1 MAYKHRQVKP
11 QTGDIIAPED
21 FNANNREYV
30 EEFNGMLDRDNFDE
44 NIFTTKE
51 IKQNAFNKFYSYR
64 ARLPFRSDT
73 TRRFVLEG
81 IKTMWETQDL
91 NDTYLSKVEFEA
103 KTDGVLICEWHG
115 NWEFTESPT
124 SDEGPYTEKPQVVSF
139 RMLANG
145 NEIAKSFRNI
155 DAPEKNSAAM
165 FGCYQVPAG
174 SVKVVVQARTYRID
188 GSKIV
193 EARDNV
199 TSSAKPRGC
208 TINERELIVNFR
220 KR

>member
-11 QTGDIIAPED
+11 RTGDIISPED

-44 NIFTTKE
+44 SIFTNKE

-64 ARLPFRSDT
+64 GMLPFKSDT
-73 TRRFVLEG
+73 TKLFVLVG
-81 IKTMWETQDL
+81 IKTLWETQDI
-91 NDTYLSKVEFEA
+91 NDTYIGKVEFEA

-115 NWEFTESPT
+115 NWEFEESPT
-124 SDEGPYTEKPQVVSF
+124 SDLGPYAEKPQVISF

-145 NEIAKSFRNI
+145 NEIARSFRNV
-155 DAPEKNSAAM
+155 DAPEKNSVAM
-165 FGCYQVPAG
+165 FGCYQAPAG
-174 SVKVVVQARTYRID
+174 NVKVIIQARTYRID
-188 GSKIV
+188 GSKMV
-193 EARDNV
+193 EASDNV
-199 TSSAKPRGC
+199 TLGAKTRGC
-208 TINERELIVNFR
+208 TISERELIVNFR